1 MMNFSIA
8 SKPMLKSNHTFQQNS
23 GISLDFLVYKPKEL
37 NENTSF
43 KVSIQ
48 TLIGIGFAMATLIG
62 MWFTLQADIA
72 EAKELPAPPDPEVT
86 RMEFDMKDQMI
97 RNTIMDTQKDVE
109 EIKVTLEKIE
119 DKLYNR

>member
-1 MMNFSIA
+1 MA
-8 SKPMLKSNHTFQQNS
+8 
-23 GISLDFLVYKPKEL
+23 KEL
-37 NENTSF
+37 NEDTGFNI
-43 KVSIQ
+43 SIK
-48 TLIGIGFAMATLIG
+48 TLIAIGFAMATIIG
-62 MWFTLQADIA
+62 MWFAWQADIA